1 MFFTVTIDAHK
12 SNKLLLAR
20 SKTRVFI
27 LKTPR
32 GIVVVNSYD
41 YSILLFQ
48 ASSQSSFPE
57 MLPDLVVTQLLLL
70 FYRQD
75 IV

>member
-32 GIVVVNSYD
+32 GIVVVNSYTKTNIFERIK
-41 YSILLFQ
+41 YIWLQ
-48 ASSQSSFPE
+48 N
-57 MLPDLVVTQLLLL
+57 
-70 FYRQD
+70 
-75 IV
+75 I

>member
-41 YSILLFQ
+41 KQ
-48 ASSQSSFPE
+48 Q
-57 MLPDLVVTQLLLL
+57 
-70 FYRQD
+70 
-75 IV
+75 

>member
-41 YSILLFQ
+41 NSLSGNIYFLNPYAKDFGITLGKK
-48 ASSQSSFPE
+48 E
-57 MLPDLVVTQLLLL
+57 EN
-70 FYRQD
+70 
-75 IV
+75 IEK

>member
-1 MFFTVTIDAHK
+1 MFCTVTNNAHK

-32 GIVVVNSYD
+32 GIVVVNSYTKTSKVV
-41 YSILLFQ
+41 SITYRTC
-48 ASSQSSFPE
+48 QSE
-57 MLPDLVVTQLLLL
+57 VL
-70 FYRQD
+70 
-75 IV
+75 